1 MRPPLRVLFFVEGFT
16 DIRFVVGLSEVC
28 DLTLAVPARPWVES
42 GLASRVAEAGLRIA
56 VQQIPG
62 GRLAFQVASLRHL
75 LRVARGFDVILAQ
88 EMLRGALS
96 ANLAGRL
103 RGVPVVT
110 FTALPPLEYFRCRRE
125 RRQIGLAKAAA
136 GGLAIRFLLRANG
149 LMAARCVAL
158 GEYLR
163 GVASRYSPRCEL
175 GLYYGVDTDLFRPAD
190 PAERAA
196 LRRRLDLP
204 ADRFI
209 VVLSSRIS
217 HEKDPETVLR
227 AVAIARERGLDA
239 WVLNLGGGHRDFL
252 ALAHGMGLPGAEQ
265 WVAARPA
272 VHPMHGLADY
282 YRAADA
288 LAQASLAE
296 GLGLAPLE
304 ALACGVPVAA
314 TAVGGMALTLAGRGR
329 LTPRR
334 DAPAMA
340 EQLLWIAAH
349 PDEARAQALAGR
361 EYVVREWSRAKA
373 FAGLRRVLEQVA
385 GRGADSGTGNE
396 SPPAASRPPHSG
408 ARRVV
413 S

>member
-1 MRPPLRVLFFVEGFT
+1 VRPPLRVLFFVEGYT
-16 DIRFVVGLSEVC
+16 DIRFVVGLSEIC
-28 DLTLAVPARPWVES
+28 DLTLAVAARPYAEG
-42 GLASRVAEAGLRIA
+42 GLQARVAEAGLRIP
-56 VQQIPG
+56 VQPISG
-62 GRLAFQVASLRHL
+62 GRLAFQLASLRHL
-75 LRVARGFDVILAQ
+75 LRVARDFDVVLAQ

-125 RRQIGLAKAAA
+125 RRQIGAAKALA
-136 GGLAIRFLLRANG
+136 GALAIRFLLRANG
-149 LMAARCVAL
+149 LMATRCVAL

-163 GVASRYSPRCEL
+163 GVASRYCPRCVL
-175 GLYYGVDTDLFRPAD
+175 GGYYGVDTDLFRPAD
-190 PAERAA
+190 AAERAA
-196 LRRRLDLP
+196 LREKLDLP
-204 ADRFI
+204 PDRFVI
-209 VVLSSRIS
+209 VLSSRIS
-217 HEKDPETVLR
+217 HEKDPETVLE
-227 AVAIARERGLDA
+227 AASIARARGLDA
-239 WVLNLGGGHRDFL
+239 YVLNLGGGHRDFL
-252 ALAHGMGLPGAEQ
+252 ALAHGMGLPGVDD
-265 WVAARPA
+265 WVSARPA

-304 ALACGVPVAA
+304 ALASGVPVVA

-349 PDEARAQALAGR
+349 RDEARAQALAGR

-373 FAGLRRVLEQVA
+373 FGDLRRVLEEVA
-385 GRGADSGTGNE
+385 GRTAAGAGAELRG
-396 SPPAASRPPHSG
+396 PRARAADRG
-408 ARRVV
+408 GKAVAR
-413 S
+413 